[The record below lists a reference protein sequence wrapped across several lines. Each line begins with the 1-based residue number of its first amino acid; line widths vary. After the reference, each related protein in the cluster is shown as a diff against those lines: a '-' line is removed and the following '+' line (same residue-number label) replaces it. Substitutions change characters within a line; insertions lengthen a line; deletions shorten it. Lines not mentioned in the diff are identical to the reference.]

1 MRIGEYFVKHKYV
14 SNAMLSKALEIQ
26 TQSEGK
32 LIGDILVDLG
42 AILKEDLKK
51 HIDEFVDT
59 CIGEARKGVVK
70 IGEYFVKNNFI
81 TRETLVKALE
91 IQKQNKGKLIG
102 DVLVEMGAV
111 SKEDLKKYV
120 NAFINTSI
128 GEAKRW
134 LKQGNVD
141 MIVSKYV
148 SIDEED

>member
-14 SNAMLSKALEIQ
+14 SNAMLGKALEIQ
-26 TQSEGK
+26 SHSEGK
-32 LIGDILVDLG
+32 LIGDILVDMG
-42 AILKEDLKK
+42 VILKEDLKK
-51 HIDEFVDT
+51 HIGEFVDT
-59 CIGEARKGVVK
+59 CIAEARKGVVR
-70 IGEYFVKNNFI
+70 IGDYFVENNHI
-81 TRETLVKALE
+81 TKETLVKSLE
-91 IQKQNKGKLIG
+91 IQKHNKGKLIG
-102 DVLVEMGAV
+102 DILVEMGAV
-111 SKEDLKKYV
+111 SKEDLKTHV